1 MGVALMNDI
10 KDAGGPLVAIAAA
23 IAAMIILLLV

>member
-1 MGVALMNDI
+1 MGGALMSDL
-10 KDAGGPLVAIAAA
+10 KDTGGPLVAIAAA